1 MPQGTLMGAC
11 MPSVHAMVQR
21 RAEDEFGWRR
31 RLSLGVTAGLHRLVA
46 SLTGVALA
54 GHPRVAGMPVLR
66 GSGTGPD
73 CRAHLEAALNL
84 LDRLSPGLRS
94 RLQRYVTGLF
104 LMRQPPAHGYYSRI
118 TGTCTLD
125 PDALA
130 RESPAEVAGAM
141 VRCATEGWLWRSG
154 RGRSR
159 DDEARILAVSEI
171 ARLHFLRRAVKRP
184 GISF

>member
-1 MPQGTLMGAC
+1 MPEGTRMGAY
-11 MPSVHAMVQR
+11 MPGDRGIPLRRDEEGLSV
-21 RAEDEFGWRR
+21 RR

-46 SLTGVALA
+46 GLTGVALA
-54 GHPRVAGMPVLR
+54 GHPRAGGIPVLR

-73 CRAHLEAALNL
+73 CRAHLESALNL

-94 RLQRYVTGLF
+94 RLQRHVTGLF
-104 LMRQPPAHGYYSRI
+104 LMRQPPGHGYYSRI

-125 PDALA
+125 LDALD

-159 DDEARILAVSEI
+159 NDEARILAVSEL
-171 ARLHFLRRAVKRP
+171 ARLHFLRRAVKRL
-184 GISF
+184 GASL